1 MMRFLRSLRQNTSGV
16 AAVEF
21 ALLTTSL
28 FFGFLAVLDFGYFL
42 VGEQKLGQAVS
53 AAALSS
59 FQNKNAVTF
68 SSIPTYVQ
76 QAADAPASVTV
87 TTSCNGVAG
96 ACTNTSRTC
105 ACINSSGVYSAATC
119 AATCSGTGMSA
130 NQLAGY
136 YLTINA
142 SYNFPALIAPKS
154 MLKNANVSRA
164 ITIRLQ

>member
-1 MMRFLRSLRQNTSGV
+1 MMRSLRSLRQDTRGV

-59 FQNKNAVTF
+59 FQTKNAVNFT
-68 SSIPTYVQ
+68 SIPTYVQ
-76 QAADAPASVTV
+76 QAADAPATVTV
-87 TTSCNGVAG
+87 TTSCNGVANS
-96 ACTNTSRTC
+96 CTNTSRAC
-105 ACINSSGVYSAATC
+105 ACINSSGAYSAATC
-119 AATCSGTGMSA
+119 AANCTGTGMSA

-142 SYNFPALIAPKS
+142 AYTFPALIAPKG

-164 ITIRLQ
+164 VTIRLQ